1 MSRSEHEAREILSA
15 AEQLEREANTHA
27 EDKQRMTSEWE
38 RERASL
44 VRENRRLK
52 AERAASAPA
61 GGPGTFGPPRSSE
74 GSPALGRRSGK
85 GHTTYASR
93 HRQPSPSP
101 AKGKEDGT
109 PGSRSSPHGA
119 APRASEVVRSLSLKQ
134 LVDYI
139 EAIYASKVKFDA
151 KCNEARL
158 PRETVEQHMYTFLNQ
173 RYGLKSLIVEH
184 ATAIHKAVAKYEGQ
198 SNDVAVFGKI
208 LRNEIDEEFH
218 QVQRQV
224 KDTAKELLR
233 VYLKG
238 KFPLKTDDALGKMHE
253 ERMRGDVH
261 EEEWTDIVQYMY
273 NAEDAARVM
282 DRLRAQVRQPPPPPR
297 RARGQPRGKA
307 SPVEQR
313 ARHEYE
319 RGPVPWRAVV
329 KVRRAPCSRRRGTD
343 HGGSPYLFIP
353 QLVPDSA
360 GLPAGEPRPLS
371 VQVPL
376 PVPQIRRRRQRRGQR
391 GPVPQP
397 GGGRGPVQDR
407 EGVFRA
413 SGERGQVQ
421 QRAHHLLRLRGCPL
435 QRDRGHELPGGRL
448 RGRGRRRRVRVRR
461 GRKEGT
467 QPIVPHCLVPQQ

>member
-15 AEQLEREANTHA
+15 AEQLEQEASAHA

-52 AERAASAPA
+52 AERAASASA
-61 GGPGTFGPPRSSE
+61 GGPGTFGPPRSAGSDA
-74 GSPALGRRSGK
+74 SPATGHGGGRGRK
-85 GHTTYASR
+85 GYAGASAGIR
-93 HRQPSPSP
+93 RAQHSPSP
-101 AKGKEDGT
+101 AKGRDGASPTVRT
-109 PGSRSSPHGA
+109 PGSGSPPQGA

-134 LVDYI
+134 VVDYI

-184 ATAIHKAVAKYEGQ
+184 ATAIHKAVTKYEGQ

-253 ERMRGDVH
+253 ERMRGDVV
-261 EEEWTDIVQYMY
+261 EEEWADIVQYMY

-282 DRLRAQVRQPPPPPR
+282 ERVRAHVRQPPPPPR

-307 SPVEQR
+307 TPAEQR
-313 ARHEYE
+313 ARHEFE
-319 RGPVPWRAVV
+319 RGPVPWRAFV
-329 KVRRAPCSRRRGTD
+329 KVRCALPAHPLWAADQRLASLRCRRRCWTF
-343 HGGSPYLFIP
+343 SWRATTVSCPSFARC
-353 QLVPDSA
+353 SA
-360 GLPAGEPRPLS
+360 SSTTTAT
-371 VQVPL
+371 
-376 PVPQIRRRRQRRGQR
+376 
-391 GPVPQP
+391 
-397 GGGRGPVQDR
+397 
-407 EGVFRA
+407 A
-413 SGERGQVQ
+413 S
-421 QRAHHLLRLRGCPL
+421 
-435 QRDRGHELPGGRL
+435 
-448 RGRGRRRRVRVRR
+448 
-461 GRKEGT
+461 
-467 QPIVPHCLVPQQ
+467 